1 MARIFDRLTSLTRRV
16 AALFASPPSQVDVDE
31 AHSAKLRR
39 LGVTVGGGCRIYT
52 TFFSTEPWLVRIGN
66 RVGIAGGVK
75 FLTHD
80 GSACLIR
87 TSRPHAQSLG
97 TIEVGDD
104 VFIGE
109 NAIILPGA
117 VIGSGSIIGPGS
129 VVRGVIPDNSL
140 VVGNP
145 GEIVGR
151 ASLHLERMKL
161 HRNTLDVYGLDEL
174 ERRERILAH
183 FTTTP

>member
-1 MARIFDRLTSLTRRV
+1 M
-16 AALFASPPSQVDVDE
+16 AALVAQPQSQAHVDE
-31 AHSAKLRR
+31 AHAAKLRR
-39 LGVTVGGGCRIYT
+39 LGVVVGEGCRIYT
-52 TFFSTEPWLVRIGN
+52 NSFSTEPWLVRIGN

-87 TSRPHAQSLG
+87 DSRPRAQSLG
-97 TIEVGDD
+97 AIEVGDD

-109 NAIILPGA
+109 NAIILQGA
-117 VIGSGSIIGPGS
+117 VIGSRSIIGPGA
-129 VVRGVIPDNSL
+129 VVRGVIPENSL
-140 VVGNP
+140 VIGNP

-161 HRNTLDVYGLDEL
+161 HRNTLDVYGLDEP
-174 ERRERILAH
+174 ERRSRILAH
-183 FTTTP
+183 FNRKT